1 MKQGFLPRRLPLH
14 LVRFA
19 AHRPVTVLVC
29 AAILLAGAAFLAT
42 RVRIAA
48 DILALIPENNPSVD
62 EFRTTMERFG
72 SIDILLVGLE
82 LNPERDLEA
91 DTTYADILVEEMR
104 ASDNINWVE
113 YRLQDFT
120 AASDEL
126 LDRVALF
133 LPPEKV
139 PAFAAKFQPEGL
151 DQTAAQLAERVKSP
165 FSLGVKELIQ
175 KDPLGILP
183 LLVGDLMQG
192 DLGSRFDS
200 DSGYIIDRE
209 GRYLMIFVKPNG
221 VAANL
226 PFDRKLMA
234 ELADIEKRVNESW
247 AEDEWTGAPPRV
259 LYAGGYAAA
268 LEDSRLITRDMALG
282 AVVAL
287 ALVVGLFTLA
297 FARLNAILISLAPL
311 VTGLVLTFAFVAL
324 VLGRLNAAT
333 SAFAALLIGLGID
346 FIIVLYSRYLEER
359 RAGGDHEQAITAM
372 GQHTAIGVLLGAVT
386 TAATF
391 YAFLISGF
399 KGLAELGLLTGTGIL
414 IVVATV
420 FLILPAL
427 LTLLE
432 RHRDESRF
440 RLHAFGLEK
449 LCVWSHNHARV
460 VLLIGGVVT
469 LVLGAFTVN
478 LRYDDDLMNM
488 RATDSNSAANMR
500 SLMNAFG
507 TRFVPLMLRVDGA
520 TEDEALTRA
529 RAVMDELKTLVAG
542 GDLAKIDSPVTFL
555 PSHEQQLATLA
566 ALREVAVD
574 REAFLANFDAAL
586 DRHGLNA
593 KPFHEAVMPVL
604 ASLDVQ
610 EPLTIGALSETKI
623 GRILARYVQTENGV
637 TSVLIYAFPPPD
649 RWRRQ
654 TPPALQAIADRNEHV
669 ILTGPVVISRE
680 LKQVVWDD
688 AWLAALLGMVLV
700 FVFLAIDLGGIL
712 RAVFALVPLG
722 IGMVW
727 MVGIMAALDLPVN
740 VMNIFVFTMVIG
752 IGVDYGVHLIHRWHE
767 SGGDVAALDGTA
779 KAIVIAAFTTVSGFG
794 SLILS
799 HYQGLRSMGAVAII
813 GALSTALVSITLLPA
828 LLVHFQKEQE
838 PDEKGVA
845 TGGDAKWEEA

>member
-1 MKQGFLPRRLPLH
+1 MKNGFLPRQLPLK

-19 AHRPVTVLVC
+19 ASHPVGVLVS
-29 AAILLAGAAFLAT
+29 AALLLIGAAFLAT

-48 DILALIPENNPSVD
+48 DILALIPEDNPSVD

-72 SIDILLVGLE
+72 SIDILLVGLK
-82 LNPERDLEA
+82 LNPDRDLEA
-91 DTTYADILVEEMR
+91 DTTYADILAEEMR
-104 ASDNINWVE
+104 ASENINWVE

-120 AASDEL
+120 EAADEL
-126 LDRVALF
+126 LDRVTLF
-133 LPPEKV
+133 LPPEQV
-139 PAFAAKFQPEGL
+139 PAFAAKFGEEGV
-151 DQTAAQLAERVKSP
+151 DQAAAQLAERVRSP
-165 FSLGVKELIQ
+165 FSLGVKELIR

-183 LLVGDLMQG
+183 LLIGDFVQG
-192 DLGSRFDS
+192 DLGSRFDT

-209 GRYLMIFVKPNG
+209 GRYLMMFVKPNG

-226 PFDRKLMA
+226 PFDRRLMA
-234 ELADIEKRVNESW
+234 DLAEIEQRVNETW
-247 AEDEWTGAPPRV
+247 AEDEWEGAPPEV
-259 LYAGGYAAA
+259 IYAGGYPAA
-268 LEDSRLITRDMALG
+268 LEDSQLITRDMGIGAL
-282 AVVAL
+282 VAL
-287 ALVVGLFTLA
+287 ALVVTLFTLA

-324 VLGRLNAAT
+324 FLGRLNAAT

-359 RAGGDHEQAITAM
+359 RAGGDHDQAITAM
-372 GQHTAIGVLLGAVT
+372 GRHTAVGVLLGAVT

-414 IVVATV
+414 IVVVTV

-432 RHRDESRF
+432 RNRDESRF
-440 RLHAFGLEK
+440 RLHAFGAEQ
-449 LCVWSHNHARV
+449 LCVWSHRYARP
-460 VLLIGGVVT
+460 VLWVSALVT

-488 RATDSNSAANMR
+488 RATDSRSAANMR
-500 SLMNAFG
+500 TLMNAFG

-520 TEDEALTRA
+520 TEEEALTRA
-529 RAVMDELKTLVAG
+529 RGLMSELNRLVAE
-542 GDLAKIDSPVTFL
+542 GDLAKIDSPVAFL
-555 PSHEQQLATLA
+555 PSRSQQMETLA
-566 ALREVAVD
+566 ALKTVNIDET
-574 REAFLANFDAAL
+574 AFLQRFDAAL
-586 DRHGLNA
+586 DRQGLNA
-593 KPFHEAVMPVL
+593 APFHEALTPLL
-604 ASLDVQ
+604 ASLKVT
-610 EPLTIGALSETKI
+610 EPLSFTTLADTKV
-623 GRILARYVQTENGV
+623 GRILERYIQTEEGV
-637 TSVLIYAFPPPD
+637 TSVLIYAYPPPD

-654 TPPALQAIADRNEHV
+654 TPPGLQALADRHPSV

-680 LKQVVWDD
+680 LKQVVWED

-700 FVFLAIDLGGIL
+700 FIFLAVDLGGFL
-712 RAVFALVPLG
+712 RAVFSLVPLG
-722 IGMVW
+722 VGMVW
-727 MVGIMAALDLPVN
+727 MVGLMAAFDLPVN

-767 SGGDVAALDGTA
+767 SNGDVEALDGTA
-779 KAIVIAAFTTVSGFG
+779 KAIVIAALTTVSGFG

-813 GALSTALVSITLLPA
+813 GALCTAVVSITLLPA
-828 LLVHFQKEQE
+828 LLVLFQVDPQADENE
-838 PDEKGVA
+838 PEHEG
-845 TGGDAKWEEA
+845 